1 MRNINELFDNRD
13 MIIESMGYFNP
24 LIVGEYNNVVV
35 TEGIIGGIVE
45 KIKALGKMIK
55 GWLQKLIDWVA
66 GKFGRNNSYS
76 TPVSSKPVKK
86 SKSVQELEKIEEDI
100 DKDLN
105 EVGELS
111 QKNEEIA
118 NKVEEIENKVTELNV
133 VLYNEPTEEDIINI
147 NKKEIEAEIRR
158 AEEEIRR
165 SIRILSDIPKKIRKN
180 EKELVKL
187 RRRIINYN
195 TAKIKIP
202 DLKKADDVVYQII
215 SDCDAAIKSDTPCNT
230 FALNKKSG
238 KEYFVNSDTDKVI
251 TVKDF
256 MESEVYKSYNEV
268 LGSKTIDE
276 LRKYMGRVDAT
287 YKQLEIE
294 AKNTTDETESTR
306 LLNKANDINKL
317 SQRFLKLLI
326 DYLTLY
332 SERIGNLRIQFS
344 TDISN
349 AQSRLNSVESKLKDL
364 KDRGE
369 DGYIAMATEML
380 YDAQQKIKE
389 SKDKLKE
396 LN

>member
-1 MRNINELFDNRD
+1 MQNINELFDNKEV
-13 MIIESMGYFNP
+13 IIESMGYFNP
-24 LIVGEYNNVVV
+24 LILEENTVVLS
-35 TEGIIGGIVE
+35 EGFIGGIVE
-45 KIKALGKMIK
+45 KIKALGKLIQ
-55 GWLQKLIDWVA
+55 GWIQKLINWVA
-66 GKFGRNNSYS
+66 SKFGRNNSYS
-76 TPVSSKPVKK
+76 APTSSKPIKK
-86 SKSVQELEKIEEDI
+86 SKSIQELEKMEEDI
-100 DKDLN
+100 DEDLN
-105 EVGELS
+105 EVEELS

-133 VLYNEPTEEDIINI
+133 VLYNEPTEEDIANI

-180 EKELVKL
+180 EKELAELKK
-187 RRRIINYN
+187 RIINYN
-195 TAKIKIP
+195 TSKIKVP

-215 SDCDAAIKSDTPCNT
+215 SDCDAAMKLDKPYSA
-230 FALNKKSG
+230 FAKKSR
-238 KEYFVNSDTDKVI
+238 KEYFINSNSDKVI

-294 AKNTTDETESTR
+294 AKNATDETESTR
-306 LLNKANDINKL
+306 LLNKANDINNL
-317 SQRFLKLLI
+317 SQQFLKLLI
-326 DYLTLY
+326 DYLALY

-344 TDISN
+344 TDMANS
-349 AQSRLNSVESKLKDL
+349 QSRLNSVESKLENLRDK
-364 KDRGE
+364 GE

-380 YDAQQKIKE
+380 SDAQQKIKE
-389 SKDKLKE
+389 SKAKLKE